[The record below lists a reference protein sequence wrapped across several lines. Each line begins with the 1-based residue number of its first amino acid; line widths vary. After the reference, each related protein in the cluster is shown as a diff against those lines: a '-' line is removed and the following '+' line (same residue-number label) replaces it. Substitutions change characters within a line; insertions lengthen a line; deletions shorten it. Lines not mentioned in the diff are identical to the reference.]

1 MFRNGLQPSHVILV
15 LIILVL
21 LFGARRLPDVAKSV
35 GQSLKIFKS
44 EIKDL
49 KGDDATPGAVPPV
62 ASAPA
67 EQGSPAPGSTPSQ
80 TTAPDEPPA
89 TPPASAGP
97 DQVPPAGAAPQ
108 A

>member
-1 MFRNGLQPSHVILV
+1 MFRNGLQPSHVIVV

-21 LFGARRLPDVAKSV
+21 LFGAKRLPDMAKSV

-49 KGDDATPGAVPPV
+49 KADDAPAPTV
-62 ASAPA
+62 ASAPV
-67 EQGSPAPGSTPSQ
+67 EQ
-80 TTAPDEPPA
+80 PPA
-89 TPPASAGP
+89 APAAAPAGPAVPPDATTPPAGPRATSGP